1 MSSVLITGAS
11 GNLGRSVQKI
21 LTDRGWNVIP
31 ISSED
36 GDLTNPDDVDRIAQ
50 KLPTDLS
57 AAALLVGGIR
67 AGVPIEEISL
77 QDLQY
82 MLNLNIITTFN
93 VVKAIIPILKL
104 NNGGSIVT
112 MGAQVVIHPMANK
125 AAYSAAKTAVVAL
138 TQSVA
143 EEGRPFGI
151 RANSIL
157 PSILKTQ
164 ENIEWGGKEEA
175 KRWPTPEEVARTI
188 AFLIS
193 PECVLTGAVIPMF
206 GELAF

>member
-11 GNLGRSVQKI
+11 GNLGQAVQKE
-21 LTDRGWNVIP
+21 LSERGWNAIP
-31 ISSED
+31 ISTDD
-36 GDLTNPDDVDRIAQ
+36 GDLTNPDDVDRIAGSF
-50 KLPTDLS
+50 PADLS

-67 AGVPIEEISL
+67 AGVLIEEILL
-77 QDLQY
+77 QDFQF
-82 MLNLNIITTFN
+82 MLNLNVITTFN
-93 VVKAIIPILKL
+93 VMKAIIPVLKK

-112 MGAQVVIHPMANK
+112 MGAQIVMHPAANK

-138 TQSVA
+138 TQSAA

-157 PSILKTQ
+157 PSILKTK
-164 ENIEWGGKEEA
+164 ENIDWAGEEEA
-175 KRWPTPEEVARTI
+175 RKWPTPEEVASII

-193 PECVLTGAVIPMF
+193 PQCTLTGAIIPMF
-206 GELAF
+206 GELNF